1 MQSVQPRGIGA
12 GRMLHVT
19 REGVVYLARGYSIFR
34 SADEGCSWSR
44 VCDMPQS
51 IVRRAASISRMASRL
66 LRHEV
71 KAMNLLSDGTV
82 VASNRE
88 WVYRAGLGE
97 TQMSR
102 SSVDDGSQP
111 LAPPMTMSVGPNDR
125 ILWGE
130 YNSKTAHGLPVR
142 LFVSDDRGRSYQI
155 ARTFEGGSI
164 LHLHNLQHDARLR
177 CYWVLAGD
185 HNHEPG
191 IGRLSEDLREFEWV
205 AKGEQ
210 RFRAVQVFDLG
221 DYLLYGTDTEREKN
235 AVVRFEKK
243 TGRVERGQE
252 LDGSC
257 IYGCRFGGI
266 FALTTSVEVS
276 SVNLGREAGLWL
288 SRDGERWT
296 RVFSA
301 TKDRWHPVYFQFGS
315 IVLPRGES
323 DRETV
328 YFSGQA
334 LAGIDGKAF
343 AMNAS
348 TMLIT

>member
-1 MQSVQPRGIGA
+1 MSDGVVLPPMKPTPIGA

-19 REGVVYLARGYSIFR
+19 REGAVYLARGYSIFR
-34 SADEGCSWSR
+34 SADEGCSWSE

-51 IVRRAASISRMASRL
+51 IVRRAASASRMASRL

-71 KAMNLLSDGTV
+71 KAMNLLSDGTL

-88 WVYRAGLGE
+88 WVYRSGPGE
-97 TQMSR
+97 TRMTR
-102 SSVDDGSQP
+102 SKVDVDSQP
-111 LAPPMTMSVGPNDR
+111 LAPPMTMTVGPNDR

-142 LFVSDDRGRSYQI
+142 LFVSDDRGATYQV
-155 ARTFEGGSI
+155 ARTFEGGGI
-164 LHLHNLQHDARLR
+164 LHLHNLQHDARHR

-191 IGRLSEDLREFEWV
+191 IGRLSEDLREFAWV

-210 RFRAVQVFDLG
+210 RFRAVQVFDVG
-221 DYLLYGTDTEREKN
+221 DCLIYGMDTEREKN
-235 AVVRFEKK
+235 AVIRFEKK
-243 TGRVERGQE
+243 TGRFERGQE

-257 IYGCRFGGI
+257 IYGCRFGGV

-276 SVNLGREAGLWL
+276 SVNLGREAGLWI
-288 SRDGERWT
+288 SRDGEKWT
-296 RVFSA
+296 RAFSA

-315 IVLPRGES
+315 IVLPRGASE
-323 DRETV
+323 RENGVFQRT
-328 YFSGQA
+328 G
-334 LAGIDGKAF
+334 AGGD
-343 AMNAS
+343 
-348 TMLIT
+348 